1 MDEKKNG
8 INNET
13 KDGNGSK
20 APVKGLKKLIDT
32 ARRKYDEIRYSKW
45 GKIGAK
51 VLTAA
56 GLIGVGKTCYDKGIA
71 KGKASAV
78 PTVVTIERMPETDPA
93 EEEAPEEEIPAEET
107 V

>member
-8 INNET
+8 INGT
-13 KDGNGSK
+13 QDGNGTN
-20 APVKGLKKLIDT
+20 APKKGLRKLCET
-32 ARRKYDEIRYSKW
+32 VKRKYDEIRYSKY

-51 VLTAA
+51 VLTVI
-56 GLIGVGKTCYDKGIA
+56 GIVGVGKTCYDKGIV
-71 KGKASAV
+71 KGKASVV
-78 PTVVTIERMPETDPA
+78 PTVVTIMPETDPA